1 MTTDNPQR
9 PTTVGKTRYYQGE
22 NQTQPLFCIEPGIP
36 CEYAREQAS
45 ELMGYARD
53 LTLTGLLE
61 DDQKLIWASHYLT
74 ALAKALLDDAELG
87 MNKMSSPQRKSPWK
101 LSFPGASSCMAER

>member
-1 MTTDNPQR
+1 MTTDTTHHH
-9 PTTVGKTRYYQGE
+9 TTVGKTRFYQGE
-22 NQTQPLFCIEPGIP
+22 NQTQPLFRIEPGIP
-36 CEYAREQAS
+36 CKYAREQAS

-61 DDQKLIWASHYLT
+61 EDPKLIWASHYLN

-87 MNKMSSPQRKSPWK
+87 MK
-101 LSFPGASSCMAER
+101 ERS